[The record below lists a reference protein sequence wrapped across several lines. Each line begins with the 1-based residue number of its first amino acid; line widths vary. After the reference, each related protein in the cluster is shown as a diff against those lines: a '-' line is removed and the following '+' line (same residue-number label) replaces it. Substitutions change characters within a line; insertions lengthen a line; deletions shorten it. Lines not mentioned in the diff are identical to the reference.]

1 MVLAPSLEF
10 LLRHAAGKY
19 PLKHIW
25 WQKLAGNS
33 NPPPNSPGGLGFA
46 AAHAIKCAY
55 HAAQKAKMPMQE
67 LALDLCRALVRC
79 RSVTPDDG
87 GALGVLET
95 VLKQAGFVTNR
106 VTFSEAGTPD
116 IDNLHARIGTGAPH
130 LAFAGHTDVVPV
142 GDAARWRFDPFA
154 AEVADGAIWGRGTA
168 DMKGGVA
175 AFAAAACAYVTR
187 HGSARGSIGFL
198 ITGDE
203 EGPAI
208 NGTEKLLR
216 WAYEKGERFDHCIV
230 GEPTSFEALGDTIK
244 IGRRGSL
251 NGTLIAEGRQGHA
264 AYPERAD
271 NPIPKLMALLAALT
285 STPLDKGTPHFGASN
300 LEIVSV
306 DVGNPA
312 FNVIPAQARARFNV
326 RFNDLW
332 TPETLAAELRGRLDS
347 VGVTFTLNFE
357 PCNAIAFLTRPD
369 TFTELVAQAIE
380 KKTRRRPA
388 PSTSGGTSDARF
400 IQAYCPVLEFGGI
413 GATAHMV
420 DEHVAVAELAG
431 LTEIYAAILEAYFA
445 KQ

>member
-1 MVLAPSLEF
+1 
-10 LLRHAAGKY
+10 
-19 PLKHIW
+19 
-25 WQKLAGNS
+25 
-33 NPPPNSPGGLGFA
+33 
-46 AAHAIKCAY
+46 
-55 HAAQKAKMPMQE
+55 MPMQE
-67 LALDLCRALVRC
+67 FALDLCRALVRC

-87 GALGVLET
+87 GALGVLAAA
-95 VLKQAGFVTNR
+95 LGNAGFSTQR
-106 VTFSEAGTPD
+106 LTFSEAGTPD
-116 IDNLHARIGTGAPH
+116 IGNLYARIGTGAPF
-130 LAFAGHTDVVPV
+130 LVFAGHTDVVPV
-142 GDAARWRFDPFA
+142 GDASRWRFDPFA

-175 AFAAAACAYVTR
+175 AFAAAACAYVSQ
-187 HGSARGSIGFL
+187 HGSDKGSIGLL

-230 GEPTSFEALGDTIK
+230 GEPTSQNTLGDMIK

-251 NGTLIAEGRQGHA
+251 NGTLIVEGRQGHA

-271 NPIPKLMALLAALT
+271 NPIPKLVALLTALT
-285 STPLDKGTPHFGASN
+285 TAPLDKGTPHFSASN

-312 FNVIPAQARARFNV
+312 FNVIPAQARARLNV

-332 TPETLAAELRGRLDS
+332 TPDTLAAELRSRLDA
-347 VGVTFTLNFE
+347 VGVTYTLIFE
-357 PCNAIAFLTRPD
+357 PCNAVAFLTKPD
-369 TFTELVAQAIE
+369 AFTELVANAVAQ
-380 KKTRRRPA
+380 KTGRQPTL
-388 PSTSGGTSDARF
+388 STTGGTSDARF
-400 IQAYCPVLEFGGI
+400 IQAYYPVLEFGLL

-420 DEHVAVAELAG
+420 DERIAVAELAG